1 MTHADSLEA
10 PASLRPP
17 GSPITESLR
26 RHPRILVVDDQ
37 VPDRRVLK
45 ALFAEVGGYDVC
57 EAENGTQAL
66 DLLASVKPDLLFVD
80 MGLPGG
86 IGLEV
91 LAQVKA
97 ISPQTP
103 VIMLTSPGE
112 GDVVLKAVELGAD
125 QFLVKP
131 VSVAQLSHCAERALA
146 RRHLLTEVESLRR
159 TLGNG
164 ALALLLAPSRCMQD
178 VVALVR
184 RVATSSFSVLITG
197 ETGVGK
203 ELVARA
209 IHDESSR
216 ASQPFVA
223 VDCGALPEALFE
235 SELFGFEKGAFTG
248 ADRSKPGMVQVAAGG
263 TLFFDEIGNLPAAV
277 QTKLLRLLQERK
289 VQPLGATSPRP
300 IDVRVVAATNASLE
314 ADTRAGRFRS
324 DLYYR
329 LAELTIRVCPLR
341 ERPEDIMLLARRF
354 REEASLEL
362 RRPVASFDQ
371 AALDLLVGY
380 SWPGNVRELRNVI
393 RRAVLM
399 ATDITIHAEGIA
411 RLLTTASDPPT
422 MPLDDLV
429 LPLPIGASLR
439 EVGRAAAHEAERRMI
454 KAALRATSG
463 NRTQAARML
472 KVDYKTLYLKLKRYG
487 YDVAEA

>member
-1 MTHADSLEA
+1 
-10 PASLRPP
+10 
-17 GSPITESLR
+17 
-26 RHPRILVVDDQ
+26 
-37 VPDRRVLK
+37 
-45 ALFAEVGGYDVC
+45 
-57 EAENGTQAL
+57 
-66 DLLASVKPDLLFVD
+66 
-80 MGLPGG
+80 
-86 IGLEV
+86 
-91 LAQVKA
+91 
-97 ISPQTP
+97 
-103 VIMLTSPGE
+103 
-112 GDVVLKAVELGAD
+112 
-125 QFLVKP
+125 
-131 VSVAQLSHCAERALA
+131 
-146 RRHLLTEVESLRR
+146 
-159 TLGNG
+159 
-164 ALALLLAPSRCMQD
+164 
-178 VVALVR
+178 
-184 RVATSSFSVLITG
+184 
-197 ETGVGK
+197 
-203 ELVARA
+203 VARA

-216 ASQPFVA
+216 AAQPFVA

-289 VQPLGATSPRP
+289 VQPLGATAPRP

-380 SWPGNVRELRNVI
+380 SWPGNVRELRNVV

-399 ATDITIHAEGIA
+399 ASDITIHADGIA
-411 RLLTTASDPPT
+411 RLLTTASDHPT

-454 KAALRATSG
+454 QAALRATSG

-487 YDVAEA
+487 YDVVEA